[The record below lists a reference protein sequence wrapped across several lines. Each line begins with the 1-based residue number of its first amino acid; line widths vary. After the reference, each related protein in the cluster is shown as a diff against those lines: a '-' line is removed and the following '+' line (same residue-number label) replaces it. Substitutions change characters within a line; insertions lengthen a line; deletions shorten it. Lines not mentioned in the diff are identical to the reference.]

1 MTDNASMAAPAEG
14 MAQRLAR
21 RGVTDREAE
30 VLAAVSERLRN
41 REIADRL
48 NVSVR
53 TVESH
58 IAALLRKLGVPDRAA
73 LAEVGVEIR
82 RIVRTDAALSTPLT
96 SLVGR
101 QREISELT
109 ALVDAHRL
117 VTLIGPGGVGKTRL
131 ALRLAAVHADRFPD
145 GARLA
150 DLAPVRGDLV
160 GDTLARALGVMPQP
174 GWSLR
179 DVLREVAG
187 GLDCLL
193 IIDNCE
199 HVVAQAA
206 EIAVNI
212 LTAGGQ
218 LRVLATSRE
227 PLGVPGE
234 VSYSVQPLPVPIP
247 SDWSGAATVA
257 SYDAVRLFVDRAA
270 TASPGFTLTDDIA
283 PAVASLCQRLDG
295 LPLAIELAASRVRTF
310 GPAELEQHLDQRFE
324 LLSTGARTALPRQR
338 TLRGTI
344 DWSYD
349 LLDGDERAL
358 FDRLG
363 VFPAD
368 FDYESV
374 QSVCGDSE
382 AVGGAALSLLPRLV
396 DKSLVSTVGGNHRYR
411 LLETIRAYAAERL
424 AASNVETG
432 VRRRHAAHYLAWAE
446 TAAEQLRTRDQR
458 AWLDRLTTEQP
469 NLRAA
474 LIHSVTTGDVESAW
488 RWVAALQ
495 RFWDMSGQ
503 RREAHEWIQ
512 RALAIDDPPATPAA
526 VAGLAAAS
534 MILQPSDSRAAF
546 DLARQ
551 AAQLAEGLDDNH
563 SRGQAALAVG
573 MSATWVQPELVLPAL
588 HDALTRFGDVH
599 PWECAVTMQSLAIT
613 SARQTEALQWAR
625 ESVALFRRVGDHI
638 YAANALFIM
647 AQRSIYAGIG
657 DDAVH
662 EWLTESRT
670 LAEAA
675 GSVGDQMHAT
685 VGFAQLAWLRG
696 DHDHAAKLMDECLPT
711 LRRLGDQRCTG
722 RALCMLGERAIE
734 QGQLDRAEELLRG
747 SVEAT
752 ALAGQSVVL
761 VSALEALAAT
771 VSAQGRLRSAAVLLG
786 TADRA
791 RESVSAHMRPIE
803 PSDEEL
809 RRSLARLLGAAAFD
823 AAYGE
828 GGRLSPIQALQVASS
843 DQPGDSRPTAP

>member
-1 MTDNASMAAPAEG
+1 MAAPTQG
-14 MAQRLAR
+14 MAERLAR
-21 RGVTDREAE
+21 AGVTDREAE
-30 VLAAVSERLRN
+30 VLAAVAERQRN

-48 NVSVR
+48 HVSVR

-73 LAEVGVEIR
+73 LVEVGVEIR
-82 RIVRTDAALSTPLT
+82 RAGRTETGFSTPLT

-101 QREISELT
+101 EREISELA
-109 ALVDAHRL
+109 ALIDTNRL

-131 ALRLAAVHADRFPD
+131 ALRIATVLADRFPD

-150 DLAPVRGDLV
+150 DLAPVSGGLV

-179 DVLREVAG
+179 DVLRDVAS
-187 GLDCLL
+187 GLDGLL

-199 HVVAQAA
+199 HVVTETA
-206 EIAVNI
+206 EVAVDL
-212 LTAGGQ
+212 LTAGGL

-234 VSYSVQPLPVPIP
+234 VSYQVQPLPVPLP
-247 SDWSGAATVA
+247 GDRSRAATAA
-257 SYDAVRLFVDRAA
+257 SYDAVRLFLDRAA
-270 TASPGFTLTDDIA
+270 TASPGFVLDDDTA

-295 LPLAIELAASRVRTF
+295 LPLAIELAASRVRSF
-310 GPAELEQHLDQRFE
+310 GPAELVQHLDQRFE

-349 LLDGDERAL
+349 LLDRDERAL

-368 FDYESV
+368 FDYPAV
-374 QSVCGDSE
+374 QSVCGTDDR
-382 AVGGAALSLLPRLV
+382 VGGAAISLLPRLV
-396 DKSLVSTVGGNHRYR
+396 DKSLVSTVGDSGRFR
-411 LLETIRAYAAERL
+411 LLETIRAYAVERL
-424 AASNVETG
+424 ATSGAETG

-446 TAAEQLRTRDQR
+446 KAAEQLRSRDQR
-458 AWLDRLTTEQP
+458 AWHDLFTTEQP

-474 LIHSVTTGDVESAW
+474 LTNSVTTADLESTW
-488 RWVAALQ
+488 RWVSALQ

-512 RALAIDDPPATPAA
+512 RALAIDHPPSTPAA

-551 AAQLAEGLDDNH
+551 AAQLVEGLDDNLT
-563 SRGQAALAVG
+563 RGRAALALG
-573 MSATWVQPELVLPAL
+573 MSATWVRPELVQPAL
-588 HDALTRFGDVH
+588 HEALARFGEAH
-599 PWECAVTMQSLAIT
+599 PWERALTMQTLAIT
-613 SARQTEALQWAR
+613 SADQAEALEWAR
-625 ESVALFRRVGDHI
+625 QSVALFRTVGDDI
-638 YAANALFIM
+638 YAANALFVM
-647 AQRSIYAGIG
+647 AQRSIQAGIG
-657 DDAVH
+657 DDTVQD
-662 EWLTESRT
+662 WLTESQT

-675 GSVGDQMHAT
+675 GSVADQTHAT

-696 DHDHAAKLMDECLPT
+696 DHDRAAELMEQCLPT

-734 QGQLDRAEELLRG
+734 QNRLVRAEELLQG
-747 SVEAT
+747 SIEAT
-752 ALAGQSVVL
+752 ALAGSLVL
-761 VSALEALAAT
+761 VSALEALAAA
-771 VSAQGRLRSAAVLLG
+771 VSSRSPRGAAVLLG
-786 TADRA
+786 TADGA
-791 RESVSAHMRPIE
+791 RKS
-803 PSDEEL
+803 
-809 RRSLARLLGAAAFD
+809 LGATMRTMEPPNGELGQSLTGLMGADDFD
-823 AAYGE
+823 AAYRQGR
-828 GGRLSPIQALQVASS
+828 RLSPMQALEIIRS
-843 DQPGDSRPTAP
+843 DQLHQLPAEGR